1 MVGRGFNG
9 REGQA
14 GGFGRHRGFGRRR
27 GCGRAVGS
35 GALGL
40 GLATGDALGAPSGSM
55 DDCADRLSEGLPLP
69 ACCSDA
75 YGATS

>member
-14 GGFGRHRGFGRRR
+14 GGFGRRR